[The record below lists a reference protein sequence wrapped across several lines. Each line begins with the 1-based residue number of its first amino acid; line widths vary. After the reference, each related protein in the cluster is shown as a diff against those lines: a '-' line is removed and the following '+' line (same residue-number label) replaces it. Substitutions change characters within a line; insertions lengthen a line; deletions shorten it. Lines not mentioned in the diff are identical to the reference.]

1 MSAEPIAIAGAG
13 IAGLALAAGLHR
25 AGVPVRIFEERT
37 ELAETGAG
45 ITLWPNALA
54 ALDLLGLGDKVR
66 AAGTRVSAG
75 SIRAADGRWLRKV
88 DRSRFEAALGEPL
101 IVIHRV
107 ELVEL
112 LADAGDRS
120 AIGFGTAVAGY
131 ETNGSG
137 VTVQLSD
144 GTSIAAAA
152 LVGADG
158 FRSAV
163 ARQLHPHIRQR
174 YAGYT
179 TWRGVANIE
188 IDESIAGESWG
199 PGTEFGCIPLGR
211 GRTYWFAAKLE
222 PEGVQASEGEIEYL
236 RGAFANWHPEIAQV
250 LAAADPAQVSR
261 HDLYDRTAPRKW
273 SSGAVTIVGDAAHP
287 MRPHLGQGGCQ
298 ALIDAAVVARLIGR
312 REDPTTA
319 FSEYQKLRSR
329 AARRAVRE
337 SALAG
342 RVINAKGVIGRI
354 AHRLVA
360 VPPERLFLRHLAAIS
375 GSKAIS

>member
-25 AGVPVRIFEERT
+25 AGVPVRVFEERT

-45 ITLWPNALA
+45 ITLWPNSLA

-66 AAGTRVSAG
+66 AAGTCVSAG

-120 AIGFGTAVAGY
+120 AIGFGTAVDGY
-131 ETNGSG
+131 EANGSN

-144 GTSIAAAA
+144 GSSIPAAA
-152 LVGADG
+152 LIGADG

-163 ARQLHPHIRQR
+163 ARQLHPQIRQR

-188 IDESIAGESWG
+188 IDESVAGESSG

-222 PEGVQASEGEIEYL
+222 PEGVLAAEGEIEYL
-236 RGAFANWHPEIAQV
+236 RGAFASWHPEIAQV

-261 HDLYDRTAPRKW
+261 HDMYDRTAPRKW

-298 ALIDAAVVARLIGR
+298 ALIDAAVVARLIAR
-312 REDPTTA
+312 REDPATA
-319 FSEYQKLRSR
+319 FREYQKLRRR

-337 SALAG
+337 SAFAG
-342 RVINAKGVIGRI
+342 RVINARGVVGRI
-354 AHRLVA
+354 SHRLVA